1 MIERVVA
8 ALTLVLVAG
17 HPAFAQQPPSPAPQ
31 AQPTANP
38 SRSRARRPQ
47 QPAQPIMVYDARI
60 EAGDLRISGSVRKGG
75 LIVVLDDEIS
85 VAADSRGRFVFK
97 LPYRPRTCVAA
108 LKAGEDE
115 REAVIANCAPEGEA
129 GPKGEPGP
137 TGPQGMAGT
146 QGPPGPQGDAGAPG
160 AAGPPGAPGMKGD
173 AGAKGDPG
181 PKGDPGSKG
190 EAGAQGPLGPA
201 SASLRALRSG
211 ACPETGCELACD
223 SGEVL
228 VSAYCLGSASA
239 TYRAGTGDSVSA
251 TCPAGGDGMTAFCA
265 KP

>member
-8 ALTLVLVAG
+8 ALALILSAAS
-17 HPAFAQQPPSPAPQ
+17 PALAQQPPAPAPQ
-31 AQPTANP
+31 AQPDAA
-38 SRSRARRPQ
+38 SSKSRARRPQ

-75 LIVVLDDEIS
+75 LVVILDDEIS

-137 TGPQGMAGT
+137 TGPQGVAGV
-146 QGPPGPQGDAGAPG
+146 QGPPGPQGVEGAPGVAGAPG
-160 AAGPPGAPGMKGD
+160 ARGE
-173 AGAKGDPG
+173 AGAKGDLG
-181 PKGDPGSKG
+181 PKGDAGSSG
-190 EAGAQGPLGPA
+190 EAGAQGPTGPA
-201 SASLRALRSG
+201 AASLRALRSG
-211 ACPETGCELACD
+211 TCPDTGCELACD

-228 VSAYCLGSASA
+228 VSAYCFGSATP
-239 TYRAGTGDSVSA
+239 TYRASAGGTA
-251 TCPAGGDGMTAFCA
+251 TAACPAGGEGMAAFCTR
-265 KP
+265 P

>member
-1 MIERVVA
+1 MIDRVVA
-8 ALTLVLVAG
+8 ALALVLLAG
-17 HPAFAQQPPSPAPQ
+17 SPALAQQPSAQALQ
-31 AQPTANP
+31 AQPAASP
-38 SRSRARRPQ
+38 PKSRARRPQ

-75 LIVVLDDEIS
+75 LVVVLDDEIS
-85 VAADSRGRFVFK
+85 AAADSRGRFVFK

-108 LKAGEDE
+108 LKVEEDE

-129 GPKGEPGP
+129 GSKGEPGP
-137 TGPQGMAGT
+137 TGPQGMAGI
-146 QGPPGPQGDAGAPG
+146 QGPPGPQGAEGAPG
-160 AAGPPGAPGMKGD
+160 L
-173 AGAKGDPG
+173 AGASGVKGDPG

-190 EAGAQGPLGPA
+190 DAGPKGETGAQGTADPPA
-201 SASLRALRSG
+201 ASLRALRSG

-228 VSAYCLGSASA
+228 VSAYCLGRGSP
-239 TYRAGTGDSVSA
+239 TYRAGTGGSA
-251 TCPAGGDGMTAFCA
+251 TAACPAGGEGMAAFCT